1 MNIVVTPKKL
11 AGTITVPPSKSISHR
26 ELICAALADGKSII
40 HNISPSEDI
49 RATCRVLREF
59 GAHIERAEPAAD
71 GDALSV
77 EVTGGLKRIV
87 GARTVDCGESG
98 STLRFL
104 IPVSLLTGGEITFT
118 GRGRLAERPLKPYL
132 RLFEEHRISCRKGA
146 ASLPLTVQ
154 GPLTVGTY
162 ELAGNVSSQFFTG
175 LLLALPLVHGD
186 SLLRSTT
193 EMESASYVGI
203 TLDVLRRHGVEAECE
218 RVGTYRIRG
227 GQHYMP
233 GEYRVEG
240 DYSQAAFWFAAGAVG
255 SNLKIQGLSQDS
267 RQGDKAIIP
276 LIRTLGGQIE
286 VSGAAVTALP
296 GRMGGGTIDVA
307 DCPDLVPP
315 LAVLAACSRGVT
327 QIVRAGRARLKECD
341 RLHAMA
347 TELNR
352 LGAMVEEKEDA
363 LIIEGQK
370 RLQGGRVSAW
380 KDHRVAM
387 ALAVAAQCCDEPVI
401 IEDAGCV
408 CKSYPR
414 FWRDFQSLGGIIAK
428 EGRKA

>member
-59 GAHIERAEPAAD
+59 GARIECAEPAAD

-162 ELAGNVSSQFFTG
+162 ELAGNVSSQF
-175 LLLALPLVHGD
+175 
-186 SLLRSTT
+186 LR
-193 EMESASYVGI
+193 AFYWPCRSYTAILFAEYDGNGI
-203 TLDVLRRHGVEAECE
+203 GKLCRYYARRIAAA
-218 RVGTYRIRG
+218 RRG
-227 GQHYMP
+227 GGM
-233 GEYRVEG
+233 
-240 DYSQAAFWFAAGAVG
+240 
-255 SNLKIQGLSQDS
+255 
-267 RQGDKAIIP
+267 
-276 LIRTLGGQIE
+276 
-286 VSGAAVTALP
+286 
-296 GRMGGGTIDVA
+296 
-307 DCPDLVPP
+307 
-315 LAVLAACSRGVT
+315 
-327 QIVRAGRARLKECD
+327 
-341 RLHAMA
+341 
-347 TELNR
+347 
-352 LGAMVEEKEDA
+352 
-363 LIIEGQK
+363 
-370 RLQGGRVSAW
+370 
-380 KDHRVAM
+380 
-387 ALAVAAQCCDEPVI
+387 
-401 IEDAGCV
+401 
-408 CKSYPR
+408 
-414 FWRDFQSLGGIIAK
+414 
-428 EGRKA
+428 